1 MQKNVSKK
9 LNYTSLFSQLKLNFK
24 VSMNGLWFI
33 FQVFKRLVNS
43 LENQLNFQN
52 SLVKN
57 KHQIDL

>member
-9 LNYTSLFSQLKLNFK
+9 LNYTSLFSQLRLNFK

-33 FQVFKRLVNS
+33 FQVFKRLVTS

>member
-1 MQKNVSKK
+1 MQKNASKK

-33 FQVFKRLVNS
+33 FQVFKRLVTS

>member
-33 FQVFKRLVNS
+33 FQVFKRLVTS

>member
-1 MQKNVSKK
+1 MQKNVSNK

>member
-33 FQVFKRLVNS
+33 FQVFKRLVTS
-43 LENQLNFQN
+43 LENQMNFQN

>member
-1 MQKNVSKK
+1 MQKNVSNK

-33 FQVFKRLVNS
+33 FQVFKRLVTS